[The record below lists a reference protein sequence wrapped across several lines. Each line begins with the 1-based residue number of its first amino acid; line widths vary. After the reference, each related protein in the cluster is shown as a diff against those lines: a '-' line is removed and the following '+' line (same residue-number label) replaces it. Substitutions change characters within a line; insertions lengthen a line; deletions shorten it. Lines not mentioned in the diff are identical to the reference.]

1 LPAAVS
7 AAARAAATIAAFA
20 DSFTMSLIVDLL
32 FGIARF
38 ADAFVSVGVRLFA
51 VDEFTRFTRDLD
63 LDRLD
68 FAGADFAFVRF
79 AGFLMLLSVSIP
91 SFLIHAHCGGRHQ
104 WMSRMSNH
112 AANKNPPTPAT
123 TTNTDPSTPAIT

>member
-20 DSFTMSLIVDLL
+20 DSFTMSLMVDLL

>member
-20 DSFTMSLIVDLL
+20 DSFTMSLIFDLL

-38 ADAFVSVGVRLFA
+38 ADAFVSVGIRLFA

-68 FAGADFAFVRF
+68 FAADFAFVRF

-91 SFLIHAHCGGRHQ
+91 SFLLHAHCGGHQ

-112 AANKNPPTPAT
+112 AANKNPPAPAT
-123 TTNTDPSTPAIT
+123 ATKTDPSARAIT